1 MRAGEWS
8 SDVMKSR
15 NAFSGLLLIA
25 VLASGCEYGD
35 GRRNHTGTGALT
47 GGAIGAG
54 AGALIGGRHAGAGA
68 LIGGA
73 VGALSGALIGSSMD
87 EQERARLRAQAPYT
101 YQRLDQGQP
110 LGLADVKALAA
121 ARVNDEVII
130 SQIRNTRSVYRLGPN
145 EIIELTNAGVSQRVI
160 EYMINTP
167 GTVQA
172 APQAMVV
179 AQAPPPPPSE
189 TIIVGPGPDHVWIAG
204 EWVWRGGWVWVP
216 GYWARPPRPHAV
228 WVSGYYY
235 RGSRGGHYVGGYW
248 R

>member
-1 MRAGEWS
+1 MGAGEWS

-15 NAFSGLLLIA
+15 NAFPGLLLAA

-68 LIGGA
+68 LIGGT

-87 EQERARLRAQAPYT
+87 EQERARLRAQAPQT

-110 LGLADVKALAA
+110 LSLGDVKALAA

-130 SQIRNTRSVYRLGPN
+130 SQIRNTRSVYRLGSN
-145 EIIELTNAGVSQRVI
+145 DIIELTNAGVSQRVI

-172 APQAMVV
+172 APPVVVV
-179 AQAPPPPPSE
+179 AQAPPPPQSE
-189 TIIVGPGPDHVWIAG
+189 TILVGPGPEYVWIGG
-204 EWVWRGGWVWVP
+204 EWVWRGGWVWAP
-216 GYWARPPRPHAV
+216 GYWARPPHRYAV
-228 WVSGYYY
+228 WAPGYYY
-235 RGSRGGHYVGGYW
+235 RGPRGGHYTPGHW